1 MTQQIKIA
9 EYLNYLHTCKRISS
23 ANIIAF
29 LVDMFHKAKYG
40 EFLFSDVHYNVTEI
54 KAFWLYTEEQLSDL
68 IVSSKKA
75 EEVYKIVMHHCISK
89 DSMWQIETILVEKF
103 DEIKNQDDAYRI
115 FNQYIKDYILFR
127 TVPVFS
133 KPL

>member
-1 MTQQIKIA
+1 MTQQIKVV
-9 EYLNYLHTCKRISS
+9 EYINHLKISKQVFDY
-23 ANIIAF
+23 NTIAF
-29 LVDMFHKAKYG
+29 LVDMFYKAKFG
-40 EFLFSDVHYNVTEI
+40 EFLLCDVHYSVSEI
-54 KAFWLYTEEQLSDL
+54 KTLWLYTEEQLSDL

-75 EEVYKIVMHHCISK
+75 EEVYKIVMHHCASK

-127 TVPVFS
+127 TVPAFS

>member
-1 MTQQIKIA
+1 MTEQIKVT
-9 EYLNYLHTCKRISS
+9 EYINYLKINKQVFHYNT
-23 ANIIAF
+23 IAF
-29 LVDMFHKAKYG
+29 LVDMFYKAKFG
-40 EFLFSDVHYNVTEI
+40 EFLFCDVHYNVTEI
-54 KAFWLYTEEQLSDL
+54 KTFGLYTEEQLSDL

-127 TVPVFS
+127 TIPAFS

>member
-1 MTQQIKIA
+1 MTQQIKA
-9 EYLNYLHTCKRISS
+9 VEYVNYLKLNKENFDCHT
-23 ANIIAF
+23 IAF
-29 LVDMFHKAKYG
+29 LVDMFYKAKFG
-40 EFLFSDVHYNVTEI
+40 EFLLYDVNYYSNANESFFI
-54 KAFWLYTEEQLSDL
+54 YTKEQLSDL
-68 IVSSKKA
+68 IASSKNA
-75 EEVYKIVMHHCISK
+75 EEVYKLVMHHCISK